1 MTVALDDISSGGVPS
16 SAPRSFDPRASVPGD
31 GDPRA
36 ASSRPS
42 TLRQAAVWGLVRAS
56 LLEVTQPGRVATV
69 LDCGGG
75 TGTLAVPLAQAGAEV
90 TVLDISI
97 DALATLNRRAEEAGV
112 ASHVKAVQGD
122 LEAPD
127 ASGISGAPS
136 GGYDLV
142 VAHGVLEALDSLEAL
157 NAAVTFLADSVRP
170 GGLISILVANPV
182 STVLARVLSG
192 EVGVAVQE
200 LRALA
205 GVDAAAGGHA
215 RALRLGVAEVTA
227 ACAAAG
233 LVVEQVHGV
242 GVFTELI
249 PGGEIDGLPYAAEVV
264 GELESLGAQLPP
276 FRDIAGR
283 LRLLARRPA

>member
-1 MTVALDDISSGGVPS
+1 MALDDGGPADRYSSDVRSSVIGG
-16 SAPRSFDPRASVPGD
+16 

-36 ASSRPS
+36 AGSRPS
-42 TLRQAAVWGLVRAS
+42 ALRQAAVWGLVRAS
-56 LLEVTQPGRVATV
+56 LQEVTVAGRTPTV

-97 DALATLNRRAEEAGV
+97 DALATLNRRAQEAGV
-112 ASHVKAVQGD
+112 SSHVKAVQGD

-127 ASGISGAPS
+127 PTGLSDAPE

-142 VAHGVLEALDSLEAL
+142 VAHGVLEALDSIDAL
-157 NAAVTFLADSVRP
+157 AGAVSFLAASVRP

-192 EVGVAVQE
+192 EVGVALQE
-200 LRALA
+200 LRVLA
-205 GVDAAAGGHA
+205 GAHDAGADAGQA
-215 RALRLGVAEVTA
+215 RQLRLGVAEVTA
-227 ACAAAG
+227 ACVTAG
-233 LVVEQVHGV
+233 LLVEQVHGV